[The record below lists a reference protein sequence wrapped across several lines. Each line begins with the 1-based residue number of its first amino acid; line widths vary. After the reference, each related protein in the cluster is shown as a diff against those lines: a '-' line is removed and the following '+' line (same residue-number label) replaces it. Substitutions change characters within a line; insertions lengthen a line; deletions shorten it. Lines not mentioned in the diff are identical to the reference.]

1 MSVSGARGTATLK
14 ASAKINL
21 DLRIVGRRPDGFH
34 ELRTV
39 FQTLALA
46 DVLTIRRARG
56 PLRLEGSALG
66 VPLDRSNLVWRAAA
80 AAWRAAGERGP
91 VRGVS
96 IALEK
101 RIPAAAGLGGGSSD
115 AAATL
120 VGVNRVLGLGLGPA
134 ELHRA
139 AVSLGADV
147 PFFLVGG
154 TALGL
159 GRGEDLFPLFDIS
172 PLHVVL
178 VRPDFG
184 VSTAA
189 AYRWYA
195 ETANRGRVDFLKMSP
210 HLEKIH
216 PTPNLPLRWRAEG
229 LALANDLERAV
240 FPRHPQIAAAK
251 RSLLRH
257 GAVAALMAGSGST
270 VFGLFDD
277 RGRADAARRALSR
290 PGRTVWITRTLGRAA
305 HKRRLAVGT
314 EP

>member
-1 MSVSGARGTATLK
+1 MHSPCRFRQTPSRSRLTSCARRGPCATRRLGRNENRESRRGTVTLQ

-21 DLRIVGRRPDGFH
+21 DLRIVGGRPDGFH

-46 DVLTIRRARG
+46 DVLTIRRTRG
-56 PLRLEGSALG
+56 PFRLVGSAPG
-66 VPLDRSNLVWRAAA
+66 IPLDRRNLVWRAAA

-91 VRGVS
+91 IRGVS

-120 VGVNRVLGLGLGPA
+120 LGVNRVLGLGLGPV

-139 AVSLGADV
+139 ALSLGSDV
-147 PFFLVGG
+147 PFFMMGG

-159 GRGEDLFPLFDIS
+159 GRGDDLFPLPDVP

-184 VSTAA
+184 VSTAD

-195 ETANRGRVDFLKMSP
+195 ETANRGRVVFLKMSP
-210 HLEKIH
+210 HLEKTH
-216 PTPNLPLRWRAEG
+216 PTPAPVLPLPWRADG
-229 LALANDLERAV
+229 LR
-240 FPRHPQIAAAK
+240 
-251 RSLLRH
+251 
-257 GAVAALMAGSGST
+257 
-270 VFGLFDD
+270 
-277 RGRADAARRALSR
+277 
-290 PGRTVWITRTLGRAA
+290 
-305 HKRRLAVGT
+305 
-314 EP
+314 